1 MTAYLRAW
9 DRREAVRVAVEADRR
24 AVTLARDIQ
33 RAGGGTFLD
42 VLDAERR
49 LHESEVRLAQSESAV
64 VGDLVA
70 LYTALA
76 GGWDV
81 GPDAR

>member
-1 MTAYLRAW
+1 
-9 DRREAVRVAVEADRR
+9 VRVEVEADRR
-24 AVTLARDIQ
+24 AVTLARDVQ
-33 RAGGGTFLD
+33 RAGAGTFLD

-81 GPDAR
+81 AEPDVSREADHR